1 MSEQKLNAVRT
12 LMDEYGPYI
21 ATQFYTKLFESKT
34 VDADAVAYAL
44 DHAVAAFRSAG
55 APPECWATLI
65 HLGA

>member
-12 LMDEYGPYI
+12 LMDEHGPYI

-44 DHAVAAFRSAG
+44 DHAVA
-55 APPECWATLI
+55 TLI